1 MADESP
7 KIEPVLVLKDS
18 PSIAAS
24 DQAPIAEAA
33 KPEIPETAPKIEA
46 AEAKIEPKL
55 ELKIEKI
62 EPKIEA
68 PALPPAAQIAEPP
81 TAIIPFK
88 RPEPKSDAPAPQAR
102 TARFALL
109 AASVAIAASVG
120 AIGGSLGGAQLG
132 VQGFA
137 APPP

>member
-24 DQAPIAEAA
+24 DQTPIAEAA
-33 KPEIPETAPKIEA
+33 KPDIAETPPKIETEVRIEPKLEPKIEA

-62 EPKIEA
+62 EPKIEKVEPRIEA

-81 TAIIPFK
+81 
-88 RPEPKSDAPAPQAR
+88 
-102 TARFALL
+102 
-109 AASVAIAASVG
+109 
-120 AIGGSLGGAQLG
+120 
-132 VQGFA
+132 
-137 APPP
+137 

>member
-33 KPEIPETAPKIEA
+33 KREIPETAPKIEA

-62 EPKIEA
+62 EA
-68 PALPPAAQIAEPP
+68 PELPPAAQIAEPP

-102 TARFALL
+102 MAR
-109 AASVAIAASVG
+109 
-120 AIGGSLGGAQLG
+120 
-132 VQGFA
+132 
-137 APPP
+137 